1 MWIYLSD
8 LWLYVSH
15 CDYLLRCDFIS
26 HICNFISHSVTLFVA
41 FATLCDWSYLW
52 LNILWCDFIPSICD
66 FTLHRVALYNDVT
79 WRICDFDIIISH
91 YHIMTFM
98 ALFPIFAV
106 LHLIM
111 WLLYISQCDYLSCYF
126 TFHNVTLFLA
136 FQLYITQCDLF
147 VSQNDFI
154 FHICDYIS

>member
-1 MWIYLSD
+1 MWLYLSD

-26 HICNFISHSVTLFVA
+26 DICNFISHSVTLFVA

-52 LNILWCDFIPSICD
+52 LNILWCDSIPSICD
-66 FTLHRVALYNDVT
+66 FTLHRVALNLAMWCYLTYLRLWLYV
-79 WRICDFDIIISH
+79 IISH

-98 ALFPIFAV
+98 TLFLIFAI

-111 WLLYISQCDYLSCYF
+111 WLLYISQMW
-126 TFHNVTLFLA
+126 LFLLL
-136 FQLYITQCDLF
+136 LYFSQCDF
-147 VSQNDFI
+147 NS
-154 FHICDYIS
+154 CISTLYLTMWPFCLSKSFYF